1 MLRHMSIPKENRVV
15 TLASEIVYGQ
25 RSEWCGATYRPLKLS
40 LMRSRQFFE
49 YDRKEKL
56 PLIVWLCGG
65 GFTTMDRNVW
75 IPELAWF
82 AKRGYAVASV
92 EYGTTCRTRFPEQL
106 EDIKAAIRFLRAHA
120 KEYNLDPER
129 FALAGESAGG
139 YLSLL
144 AGVTGEDQEYKTG
157 GYEEFPENV
166 QAVVAFY
173 PVTKPSEMDFCPE
186 LVPVPPD
193 FKQYPD
199 IMNLLKDECP
209 PTMLLHGDTDTQV
222 QPRQSEELY
231 RALTDRGIPAECC
244 ILEGAEHADEPFIQE
259 ETKHMVLEFLNKH
272 LKKEGRQ

>member
-1 MLRHMSIPKENRVV
+1 MIRHRSITNENRVI

-25 RSEWCGATYRPLKLS
+25 RSEWCGSTYRPLKLS

-56 PLIVWLCGG
+56 PLMIWLCGG

-92 EYGTTCRTRFPEQL
+92 EYGTTSRTRFPEQL
-106 EDIKAAIRFLRAHA
+106 EDIKTAIRFLRAHA
-120 KEYNLDPER
+120 KEYNLDSER
-129 FALAGESAGG
+129 FAMAGESAGG

-144 AGVTGEDQEYKTG
+144 SGVTGEDQNYNTG
-157 GYEEFPENV
+157 GYEGYPENV
-166 QAVVAFY
+166 QAVVAYY
-173 PVTKPSEMDFCPE
+173 PVTKPSEMNFCPE
-186 LVPVPPD
+186 VVPVPPD

-199 IMNLLKDECP
+199 IKDLLRDGCP
-209 PTMLLHGDTDTQV
+209 PVMLLHGDADTQV
-222 QPRQSEELY
+222 PTGQSVELY
-231 RALTDRGIPAECC
+231 NVLTDRGIPAECC
-244 ILEGAEHADEPFIQE
+244 IFEGAEHADEPFIQE
-259 ETKHMVLEFLNKH
+259 ETKQMVLEFLNKH